1 MSAVAYDT
9 TYVQPRLHNR
19 SLTGIIGTGG
29 NIPDVSR
36 GTGADRPY
44 WLHGLVTT
52 ALRALTVVKPNQMA
66 LVRDSAAIVQHAQ
79 LVLGLTM
86 KDLAAVFQV
95 SRQTL
100 YSRIKEG
107 DAAAAHN
114 SARFNDIEK
123 VVIEIEKVMTVVP
136 GASAK
141 SFTVEGTTLFELL
154 CADKLD
160 ANKIIHIARA
170 IESELQNRSSQ
181 LKDSSNAELKESLS
195 RFAPSA

>member
-9 TYVQPRLHNR
+9 TYVQPKLRNR
-19 SLTGIIGTGG
+19 SLTGIVGTGG

-44 WLHGLVTT
+44 WHGLVTT
-52 ALRALTVVKPNQMA
+52 ALQVLAVVKPNQVA

-100 YSRIKEG
+100 YSRIKDG

-123 VVIEIEKVMTVVP
+123 IVIEIEKVMTVTP

-141 SFTVEGTTLFELL
+141 SFTVEGATLFELL

-181 LKDSSNAELKESLS
+181 LKGSSGAELKESLS